1 MRSSA
6 VLESQCPY
14 HHLHFCPFDRDLGLC
29 ICDSC
34 PVTFIEVFLSV
45 GMTIVNAWIDI
56 CFLFFCS
63 HDLAALVC
71 LTKLWSRLF
80 LTLLRVHVRTIL
92 LLCYCW
98 FLYRCSSAD
107 MLAALLWLCRYS
119 ALKNLGY
126 PATIWSMIFWNWPH
140 ILLTGSV
147 PSLKILLR

>member
-1 MRSSA
+1 MPLSPLAFLSVRSRFRS
-6 VLESQCPY
+6 LYLRQ
-14 HHLHFCPFDRDLGLC
+14 LT
-29 ICDSC
+29 
-34 PVTFIEVFLSV
+34 VTFIEVFLSV
-45 GMTIVNAWIDI
+45 EMTIVNAWIDI
-56 CFLFFCS
+56 CFLFFVVTIWLYWHASQDCEV
-63 HDLAALVC
+63 ALIV
-71 LTKLWSRLF
+71 
-80 LTLLRVHVRTIL
+80 LTLLGVHVRTIL

-119 ALKNLGY
+119 ALENLGY